1 MAGKREE
8 ELRVVAFVEKSI
20 GYTGVDFL
28 GLDRTNYPENV
39 RVIPVPTTA
48 LLGIGH
54 ILDAFDAG
62 ADGIIAI
69 EGDHSVDEAFTRERM
84 DEYRD
89 ELEDLGVD
97 GMRLYYSLV
106 QLPAYKNISRLFD
119 IHSSTVEDLGPL
131 EPEALVA
138 VKGRLGF

>member
-1 MAGKREE
+1 MAGKGED

-48 LLGIGH
+48 LLGLGH

-62 ADGIIAI
+62 ADGVIAI
-69 EGDHSVDEAFTRERM
+69 EGDHGVDEARLVGM
-84 DEYRD
+84 V
-89 ELEDLGVD
+89 DLVD
-97 GMRLYYSLV
+97 GDLQPLLV
-106 QLPAYKNISRLFD
+106 
-119 IHSSTVEDLGPL
+119 
-131 EPEALVA
+131 
-138 VKGRLGF
+138 